1 MQAKEVNRLSP
12 AKGIY
17 NFKTSPFFFFFFFFL
32 KIGLESSER
41 VYGYTSEIFV

>member
-17 NFKTSPFFFFFFFFL
+17 NFKTSPFFFFFL